1 MSLAL
6 FGLLLLV
13 SVIVLAWK
21 KARAAFA
28 ALLGILLGVVIAGSH
43 GGLADLS
50 HHMVDSIR
58 STIDAAG
65 NSIFP

>member
-13 SVIVLAWK
+13 SVILLGWK
-21 KARAAFA
+21 KARPAFA
-28 ALLGILLGVVIAGSH
+28 AILGILLGVVIAGSH

-50 HHMVDSIR
+50 HHLVDSIR
-58 STIDAAG
+58 STVDSIGAH
-65 NSIFP
+65 IFP